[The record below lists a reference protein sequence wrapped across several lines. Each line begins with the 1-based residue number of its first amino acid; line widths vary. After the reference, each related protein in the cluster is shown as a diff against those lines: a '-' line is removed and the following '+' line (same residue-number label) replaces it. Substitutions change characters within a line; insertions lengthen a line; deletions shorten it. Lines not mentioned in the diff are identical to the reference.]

1 MDTDRRRTW
10 EHRHRVD
17 ETVGPPSP
25 FVVQALDRLAIAT
38 PPAGRALDVACGR
51 GRHALWLAARGL
63 VVDAVDR
70 SAEAIAAVAAEAR
83 QRGLTIEARVL
94 DLESGHPVLGVEA
107 CDVIVGFHYL
117 HRPLFPSLIA
127 ALRPGGLLIYETFTR
142 AQAARGKP
150 TNPAFLL
157 EPGELRRL
165 VAPLDVVDARE
176 GAFDDRDVA
185 SIVARRTI
193 RWRA

>member
-1 MDTDRRRTW
+1 M
-10 EHRHRVD
+10 
-17 ETVGPPSP
+17 
-25 FVVQALDRLAIAT
+25 
-38 PPAGRALDVACGR
+38 ACGR

-63 VVDAVDR
+63 AVDAVDR
-70 SAEAIAAVAAEAR
+70 SAEAIDAVAAQAR
-83 QRGLTIEARVL
+83 QRGLTIQARVL
-94 DLESGHPVLGVEA
+94 DLESGHPDLGTEA
-107 CDVIVGFHYL
+107 HDVIVGVHYL
-117 HRPLFPSLIA
+117 HRPLFPSLTA

-165 VAPLDVVDARE
+165 VAPLEVIAERE

-185 SIVARRTI
+185 SIVARRVRT
-193 RWRA
+193 